1 MSKKYTGTW
10 NSVNEHEV
18 PKWYDGCKFGIFIH
32 WGIYSV
38 PAFAP
43 RTWEL
48 GAVETNEER
57 FCNNPYAE
65 WYYNSINVGKG
76 PSYEQ
81 HIEKNGKDIKIGN
94 NPKYLKDAL
103 KVIDEENVDIYLVNS
118 KAPCVIKN
126 EDET

>member
-48 GAVETNEER
+48 GAVETNEEW

-76 PSYEQ
+76 PSYEH
-81 HIEKNGKDIKIGN
+81 HIEKSLPYFSPGVPPFPHIR
-94 NPKYLKDAL
+94 
-103 KVIDEENVDIYLVNS
+103 
-118 KAPCVIKN
+118 
-126 EDET
+126 